1 MASKELVENRAFN
14 ESVCTRI
21 SHAPGHCCHI
31 CTRLIPCLSVLF
43 YIAKEYIYFS
53 VCTGERWHDDAVR
66 CVLSL

>member
-1 MASKELVENRAFN
+1 MKVCAL
-14 ESVCTRI
+14 ESVMHRDIAVT
-21 SHAPGHCCHI
+21 SVLG
-31 CTRLIPCLSVLF
+31 LIPCLSVLF